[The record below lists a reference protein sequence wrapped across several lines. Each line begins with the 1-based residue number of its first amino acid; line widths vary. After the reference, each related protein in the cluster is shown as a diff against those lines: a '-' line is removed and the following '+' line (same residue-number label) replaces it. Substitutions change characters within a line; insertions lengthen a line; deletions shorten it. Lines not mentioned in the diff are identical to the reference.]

1 MKVCSIASG
10 SSGNC
15 IYVETPKTKLLID
28 AGISGKKVT
37 NGLHQIGVDGRDL
50 DGILV
55 THDHSDHTKGVGIV
69 SRKYNVPIHA
79 NEATWKVMRDD
90 IGKVRPENIRYFESK
105 NPFEIK
111 DFYIEPFSTS
121 HDASDS
127 VGFSIYGNNK
137 KMSIATD
144 LGYMDIKILE
154 KLYGADIVILE
165 ANHDIDMLKVGPYP
179 YFLKQR
185 ILGKKGHLS
194 NESAGNALVD
204 LAKKGLKKV
213 LLAHL
218 SKENNFPEMA
228 YQTVYNILS
237 DNKIKVG
244 KDIIVDV
251 AQRECISELY
261 CL

>member
-28 AGISGKKVT
+28 VGISGKKVT
-37 NGLHQIGVDGRDL
+37 SGLSQIEVDGKDL

-55 THDHSDHTKGVGIV
+55 THDHKDHTKGVGII
-69 SRKYNVPIHA
+69 SRKYNVPIYA
-79 NEATWKVMRDD
+79 NEGTWEIMKDS
-90 IGKVRPENIRYFESK
+90 IGKIQPEHIKHFKSK
-105 NPFEIK
+105 KPFEIK
-111 DFYIEPFSTS
+111 DFYVEPFSTS

-127 VGFSIYGNNK
+127 VGFSIYGGNK

-144 LGYMDIKILE
+144 LGYIDTNILE
-154 KLYGADIVILE
+154 KLYGSDIVILE
-165 ANHDIDMLKVGPYP
+165 ANHDVDMLKVGPYP

-185 ILGKKGHLS
+185 ILGKEGHLS

-204 LAKKGLKKV
+204 LVKKGLGRV

-218 SKENNFPEMA
+218 SRENNFPEMA

-251 AQRECISELY
+251 AQRECVSALY